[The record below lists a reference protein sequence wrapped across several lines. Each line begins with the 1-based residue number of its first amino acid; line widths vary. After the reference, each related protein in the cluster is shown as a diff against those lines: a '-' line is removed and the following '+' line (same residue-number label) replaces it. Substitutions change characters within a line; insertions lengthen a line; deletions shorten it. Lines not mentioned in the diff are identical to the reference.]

1 MVTPGTIVS
10 GIGHVGLVV
19 WLIAGWGFDA
29 DPLPFEVSEVSVVS
43 GEEYA
48 RIVAATTPQPGTA
61 EPTAPP
67 VPQVENAPVT
77 ETRTDEAP
85 ALPPPDAVEPPA
97 EDAPLPEPAPPAEPT
112 DITDVIPELPPVP
125 ETPAP
130 GAPDLEASLRPQE
143 RQADRV
149 APTPV
154 APPEEDVAVSE
165 IETASA
171 APDQTEP
178 ADIVEEAVEA
188 TAPEETATAI
198 VPEDAVPSGAV
209 TSTASSENV
218 EDAVAAA
225 LADAVAAPDAPQGPP
240 MNSSE
245 QEGFRVSVQNCW
257 NVGSLSSA
265 AQRVQVTVSFDLNR
279 DKRVVGDQVDL
290 VGGIGGDDAAIQ
302 SAYNVARRAILQ
314 CQVRNGGFV

>member
-1 MVTPGTIVS
+1 
-10 GIGHVGLVV
+10 
-19 WLIAGWGFDA
+19 
-29 DPLPFEVSEVSVVS
+29 
-43 GEEYA
+43 
-48 RIVAATTPQPGTA
+48 
-61 EPTAPP
+61 
-67 VPQVENAPVT
+67 
-77 ETRTDEAP
+77 
-85 ALPPPDAVEPPA
+85 
-97 EDAPLPEPAPPAEPT
+97 
-112 DITDVIPELPPVP
+112 
-125 ETPAP
+125 
-130 GAPDLEASLRPQE
+130 LRPQE

-209 TSTASSENV
+209 ETSIRPS
-218 EDAVAAA
+218 
-225 LADAVAAPDAPQGPP
+225 VAAPDAPQGPP

-314 CQVRNGGFV
+314 CQVRNGGFQLPDDKFDRWREVELTFDPTSMRCWLPLWPVRCLRR